1 MDPVGLDRTH
11 ILVLNYNGR
20 ALLEECLPSV
30 VAAARGAGV
39 PCPVTVI
46 DNSSTDDSVAYLA
59 AAWPEVRV
67 RLAPNRGLASFND
80 VLPTLDEPAVLLL
93 NNDVKLD
100 PGAVPPL
107 LQSLDA
113 HADALFSAPLCWD
126 FDGATYEGMRTRV
139 RQRFGL
145 VQGRCR
151 VPGHE
156 RFHLQPDQTAA
167 AGPVLAVRRDRFLA
181 VGGYDPL
188 YRPGRIEDL
197 DLGYQAWMHGFRGYY
212 VPASIAYHRG
222 FGSFG
227 PAFGAR
233 GNDRLA
239 LRNTILFCWK
249 NLHGARLAA
258 HLAWLPARLA
268 FDLARGH
275 GDGLRAVFEAL
286 GRLPEASAAR
296 RARTDPRPGR
306 RGRQDRFFRRF
317 AWEAGP
323 MIPASTD

>member
-1 MDPVGLDRTH
+1 MDPVGFDRTH

-20 ALLEECLPSV
+20 ALLEACLPSI
-30 VAAARGAGV
+30 VAAAAGAGV

-46 DNSSTDDSVAYLA
+46 DNSSTDDSVAYLESS
-59 AAWPEVRV
+59 WPAV
-67 RLAPNRGLASFND
+67 RLVRAPNRGLASFND
-80 VLPTLDEPAVLLL
+80 VLPALDEPAVLLL

-107 LQSLDA
+107 LEALA
-113 HADALFSAPLCWD
+113 AREDALFSAPLCWD
-126 FDGATYEGMRTRV
+126 FDGETYEGMRTRV
-139 RQRFGL
+139 RLRRGL

-156 RFHLQPDQTAA
+156 RFIHRPDLTAA

-212 VPASIAYHRG
+212 VPESVAFHQG
-222 FGSFG
+222 FGAFG

-239 LRNTILFCWK
+239 LRNTLLFCWK
-249 NLHGARLAA
+249 NLHGAHLAA
-258 HLAWLPARLA
+258 HLAWLPVRLA
-268 FDLARGH
+268 CDLARGRR
-275 GDGLRAVFEAL
+275 DALRAAVEAL
-286 GRLPEASAAR
+286 GRLPEAFAAR
-296 RARTDPRPGR
+296 RARTDPPGGR
-306 RGRQDRFFRRF
+306 ASRQDGFFRQF
-317 AWEAGP
+317 AWDGAPLAEG
-323 MIPASTD
+323 